1 VNQHIIE
8 RAKELDAEY
17 DKDMATRQSPARRTR
32 EQLAAAYQFGIDTDQ
47 PCATCWHRREHTCLR
62 LDIDI
67 SDPERS
73 TCPAWRE
80 RPAGNQTDYAEQ
92 RIGIV
97 MDMLLLALSP
107 ETLRAM
113 YVDVCRTRDAGP
125 WYGGGIGIQQ
135 EWREAWTPII
145 THLGEIIGKKE
156 QEQEEQEQ

>member
-1 VNQHIIE
+1 VSDNPQH
-8 RAKELDAEY
+8 
-17 DKDMATRQSPARRTR
+17 TR

-92 RIGIV
+92 RIGMV

-113 YVDVCRTRDAGP
+113 YVDVCSTRDAGP
-125 WYGGGIGIQQ
+125 WYSGYDPQIGAGETRIEQ

-145 THLGEIIGKKE
+145 THLEEIIGKKE

>member
-1 VNQHIIE
+1 VS
-8 RAKELDAEY
+8 D
-17 DKDMATRQSPARRTR
+17 QSESKR
-32 EQLAAAYQFGIDTDQ
+32 EQLAAAYQFDVDTDQ

-113 YVDVCRTRDAGP
+113 HVDVCRTRDAGP
-125 WYGGGIGIQQ
+125 WYSNDTQIGVSGETRIER

-145 THLGEIIGKKE
+145 THLEEIIGKKE
-156 QEQEEQEQ
+156 QEQEGQNQ

>member
-1 VNQHIIE
+1 VSDNPQN
-8 RAKELDAEY
+8 
-17 DKDMATRQSPARRTR
+17 TR
-32 EQLAAAYQFGIDTDQ
+32 EQLAAAYQFDVDTDQ

-92 RIGIV
+92 RIGMV
-97 MDMLLLALSP
+97 MDFLLLALSP

-113 YVDVCRTRDAGP
+113 HVDVCSTRDAGP
-125 WYGGGIGIQQ
+125 WYHGWGPQIGAGETRMER

-145 THLGEIIGKKE
+145 THLEEIIGKKE